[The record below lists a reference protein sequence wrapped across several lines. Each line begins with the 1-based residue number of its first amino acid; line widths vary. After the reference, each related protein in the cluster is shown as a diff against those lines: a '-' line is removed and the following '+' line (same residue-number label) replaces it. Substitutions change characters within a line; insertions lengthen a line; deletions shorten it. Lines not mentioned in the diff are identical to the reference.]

1 MVVLHCEIVTL
12 KNCTFFQSL
21 VERERERERERV
33 FDFGKSVP
41 SKYYDKTENPLKD
54 SGEVSAVFECIL
66 VVVVRLLSS
75 AETHSE

>member
-1 MVVLHCEIVTL
+1 MSLGGAPLRNRDTKKLHFL
-12 KNCTFFQSL
+12 PKFG
-21 VERERERERERV
+21 RERERV

-66 VVVVRLLSS
+66 VVLLST

>member
-1 MVVLHCEIVTL
+1 MTL

-21 VERERERERERV
+21 VETRERERV

-54 SGEVSAVFECIL
+54 SAGELSAVFECIL
-66 VVVVRLLSS
+66 VVLLSS